1 MKLLLLVCKCKLSK
15 SFPLPIFHMRQWLKT
30 ANLVSWRHTVGLTGH
45 HLLGSIWHI
54 THNLGKYRTGLH
66 CYCSHK
72 GERWQGE
79 FMRSSSD
86 GSQKQNSILHV
97 VQGLSYVFTPL
108 GFIHILLLQSGIT
121 FYIVNDLHKILL
133 KYDQWSTQI
142 TLKTLKKKKDEWNIK
157 H

>member
-79 FMRSSSD
+79 FMRFSSD
-86 GSQKQNSILHV
+86 GSQKQ
-97 VQGLSYVFTPL
+97 
-108 GFIHILLLQSGIT
+108 
-121 FYIVNDLHKILL
+121 
-133 KYDQWSTQI
+133 
-142 TLKTLKKKKDEWNIK
+142 IK
-157 H
+157 HPTCNKSKWQMTIFFLNVFERYQSQPNMGIAIPHYIIRWQIWHQVYFIRL